1 MTEEGTQAARP
12 SIASRWL
19 SRLDAGS
26 LLYGTIVSAAA
37 LAVGAG
43 RGETALGM
51 DEAMVTG
58 VILAAMLFYLH
69 VH

>member
-1 MTEEGTQAARP
+1 
-12 SIASRWL
+12 
-19 SRLDAGS
+19 
-26 LLYGTIVSAAA
+26 VSAAA